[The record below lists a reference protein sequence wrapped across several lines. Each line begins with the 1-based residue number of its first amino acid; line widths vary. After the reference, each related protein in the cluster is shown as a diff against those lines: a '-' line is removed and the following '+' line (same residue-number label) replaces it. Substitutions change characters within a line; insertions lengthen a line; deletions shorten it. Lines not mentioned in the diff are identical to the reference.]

1 MNIDVRKRA
10 KDDCEKYFFE
20 LMIEKLWK
28 MWEKIE
34 V

>member
-20 LMIEKLWK
+20 LMIENF
-28 MWEKIE
+28 EKCE
-34 V
+34 KK